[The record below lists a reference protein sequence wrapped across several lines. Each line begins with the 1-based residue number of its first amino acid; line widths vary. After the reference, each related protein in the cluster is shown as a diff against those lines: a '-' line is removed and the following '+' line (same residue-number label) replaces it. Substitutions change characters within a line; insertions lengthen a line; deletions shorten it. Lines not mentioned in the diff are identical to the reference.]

1 QHEPRT
7 TKKAGRPTHKVW
19 RRVSRFRGAR
29 RPGHRPRGRGHDAC
43 LREQGPGGDP
53 QGWPRLRH
61 GVRCHAQ
68 QAAWPHRPHNQFS
81 PTPANQGV
89 SVTQTEIPGCTGQ
102 RLVTEFVA
110 GQAVGQYVVNAG
122 AGDGR
127 AAGGGQGEERGQGL
141 GGLSTWTDK
150 MTIGEALEAAA
161 RAAGDKPVEMSD
173 AAAIEAAESAATGL
187 NTVLRGGM
195 AAAAQSA
202 AILNARVSR
211 DEDKTKLRDVLQEAS
226 MRLPHDR
233 EATRGDAERVVR
245 AEMRNNPELRRYP
258 GGVAD
263 SIAAAARFNQE
274 P

>member
-1 QHEPRT
+1 LQHEPRT
-7 TKKAGRPTHKVW
+7 TKKAERPAHKVW
-19 RRVSRFRGAR
+19 RRVSRCRGAR
-29 RPGHRPRGRGHDAC
+29 RPGHRPWGRGYDARR
-43 LREQGPGGDP
+43 REQGPGGGP
-53 QGWPRLRH
+53 AS
-61 GVRCHAQ
+61 VMES
-68 QAAWPHRPHNQFS
+68 AAMRNKQRGLIGHNQFS
-81 PTPANQGV
+81 PTPANQCV

-150 MTIGEALEAAA
+150 MTIGEALEAAV
-161 RAAGDKPVEMSD
+161 RAAGDKPIEMSD
-173 AAAIEAAESAATGL
+173 AAAIEAAVTGL

-211 DEDKTKLRDVLQEAS
+211 DEDKMYLRDVLQEAS

-263 SIAAAARFNQE
+263 SIAAAARSYQE

>member
-1 QHEPRT
+1 MSQEQR
-7 TKKAGRPTHKVW
+7 
-19 RRVSRFRGAR
+19 R
-29 RPGHRPRGRGHDAC
+29 RPNDQPIRYGNVFPVAGELAGQAIAPGDAAMMHAAENKALGVTPKGGPASVMESAAMRNNQRGLIG
-43 LREQGPGGDP
+43 
-53 QGWPRLRH
+53 
-61 GVRCHAQ
+61 
-68 QAAWPHRPHNQFS
+68 HNQFS
-81 PTPANQGV
+81 PTPANQCV

-173 AAAIEAAESAATGL
+173 AAVIESAATWL

-211 DEDKTKLRDVLQEAS
+211 DEDKTKLRDVLQVAS
-226 MRLPHDR
+226 IDHPTTYACCSLVLQGRLAD
-233 EATRGDAERVVR
+233 ARG
-245 AEMRNNPELRRYP
+245 
-258 GGVAD
+258 
-263 SIAAAARFNQE
+263 STSTI
-274 P
+274 